1 MSGRPKIK
9 SKVVKAT
16 LANKDVLDM
25 FQGVLGT
32 SEGSATLS
40 ITHPK
45 YLRIQGHIDRFIRL
59 LTVLHGSAVI
69 ALFPGPKEHL
79 GGYVDAL
86 RKQFGASFV
95 APDFTP
101 WLSPPA
107 AAATSA
113 GIEAYMTTT
122 EDYAKIPPEVVAQFG
137 EVFAAVKKCNIVN
150 TVIVACKNLVAHK
163 KSLGDQAALKD
174 RFLTKGAGMT
184 FAPLPDLPQVN
195 FKQIYIDDR
204 LTPSD
209 KEFVLVVLHKMYT
222 IGHDVYE
229 AVSSPDVDVS
239 EFVEVIMSSIG
250 EVKKHI
256 PRCDQAF
263 QKIIESVDLLK
274 GNFDGYYKD
283 YTASGNPTIIM
294 ENFVLDVSK
303 NTKTSPAVTAQFRRI
318 IAHYRKLASQQ
329 GSHPKLQ
336 SLFAQVDA
344 NFQELEKKSK
354 EADAK
359 GSGGDGGDDSDD
371 SDDDGNKK
379 ETNAEAAAT
388 AVADSGAVPEVAK
401 AVRAEGQ
408 RGKSARNRRKKAA
421 RAAKAAAQSAQAPT
435 GDELADE
442 LADEPADELADEP
455 ADELADEPA
464 ADELADEPAD
474 ELADE
479 PADELADEPADEP
492 ADDEPADEPAD
503 DEPADDEL
511 ADDEPADEESA
522 DGLADEFD
530 QVTVLTEDSGAD
542 LGDE

>member
-1 MSGRPKIK
+1 MSGRVKIK

-32 SEGSATLS
+32 SEGAATLS

-59 LTVLHGSAVI
+59 LTVLHGSSLMT
-69 ALFPGPKEHL
+69 LFPGPKEHL
-79 GGYVDAL
+79 GGYVEAL
-86 RKQFGASFV
+86 KKQVGASFN
-95 APDFTP
+95 APDFTQ

-107 AAATSA
+107 AAATGA
-113 GIEAYMTTT
+113 GLADYMTTA

-137 EVFAAVKKCNIVN
+137 EIFAAAKKCSIVN
-150 TVIVACKNLVAHK
+150 TVIVTCKNLVAHK
-163 KSLGDQAALKD
+163 KSLGDQNALKD

-195 FKQIYIDDR
+195 FKQVYIDDR
-204 LTPSD
+204 LTPGD

-229 AVSSPDVDVS
+229 AVSAPDVDVG

-274 GNFDGYYKD
+274 GNFNGYYKD

-303 NTKTSPAVTAQFRRI
+303 NTKSTPAVTAQFRRI
-318 IAHYRKLASQQ
+318 ITHYRKLASQQ
-329 GSHPKLQ
+329 ASHPKLQ

-354 EADAK
+354 AVDEEPDEE
-359 GSGGDGGDDSDD
+359 SDDSDD
-371 SDDDGNKK
+371 SDDDDGSKK
-379 ETNAEAAAT
+379 AAKKAAAAAAAAAT
-388 AVADSGAVPEVAK
+388 TAAAAAK
-401 AVRAEGQ
+401 ATADADAAAASLMGTA
-408 RGKSARNRRKKAA
+408 GKGSTSAPGGKGKAAARRRKKVNARAKVSAA
-421 RAAKAAAQSAQAPT
+421 KANTAAAKAAPQPEQFPDEDCIVQEKPA
-435 GDELADE
+435 GDGDG
-442 LADEPADELADEP
+442 
-455 ADELADEPA
+455 
-464 ADELADEPAD
+464 
-474 ELADE
+474 
-479 PADELADEPADEP
+479 
-492 ADDEPADEPAD
+492 
-503 DEPADDEL
+503 
-511 ADDEPADEESA
+511 
-522 DGLADEFD
+522 GLADEFD
-530 QVTVLTEDSGAD
+530 QEPDPAPESGAEED
-542 LGDE
+542 DE

>member
-59 LTVLHGSAVI
+59 LTVLHGSAVM

-107 AAATSA
+107 AAAASA

-122 EDYAKIPPEVVAQFG
+122 EDYAKIPPEVVAQFS
-137 EVFAAVKKCNIVN
+137 EVFAAAKKCNIVN

-239 EFVEVIMSSIG
+239 EFVEVIMSSID

-359 GSGGDGGDDSDD
+359 GSGGDSDDSEDSDD
-371 SDDDGNKK
+371 CDDGDDDDDKK
-379 ETNAEAAAT
+379 GAAAEAAT
-388 AVADSGAVPEVAK
+388 APVADSGAVPEEAAK

-421 RAAKAAAQSAQAPT
+421 RAAKAAARTAQAPT
-435 GDELADE
+435 GDEPADTELADE
-442 LADEPADELADEP
+442 LADA
-455 ADELADEPA
+455 EPA
-464 ADELADEPAD
+464 ADELADE
-474 ELADE
+474 LADAE
-479 PADELADEPADEP
+479 PADA
-492 ADDEPADEPAD
+492 EPAD
-503 DEPADDEL
+503 DEPADDEP
-511 ADDEPADEESA
+511 AADEPADDESA

-530 QVTVLTEDSGAD
+530 QVTVLAEDSGVD

>member
-59 LTVLHGSAVI
+59 LTVLHGSAVM

-86 RKQFGASFV
+86 RKQFGASFI

-107 AAATSA
+107 AAAASA

-122 EDYAKIPPEVVAQFG
+122 EDYAKIPPEVVAQFS
-137 EVFAAVKKCNIVN
+137 EVFAAAKKCNIVN

-239 EFVEVIMSSIG
+239 EFVEVIMSSID

-359 GSGGDGGDDSDD
+359 GSGGDSDDSEDSDD
-371 SDDDGNKK
+371 GDDDDDKK
-379 ETNAEAAAT
+379 GAAAEAT
-388 AVADSGAVPEVAK
+388 ANSVVDSGAVPEAAK

-421 RAAKAAAQSAQAPT
+421 RAAKAAAARSAQAPT
-435 GDELADE
+435 GDEAAD
-442 LADEPADELADEP
+442 AEPADELAD
-455 ADELADEPA
+455 AELADA
-464 ADELADEPAD
+464 
-474 ELADE
+474 
-479 PADELADEPADEP
+479 EP
-492 ADDEPADEPAD
+492 ADDEPADEELADGPADDGPAD
-503 DEPADDEL
+503 DEPADE
-511 ADDEPADEESA
+511 EPADDESA

-530 QVTVLTEDSGAD
+530 QVTVLAEDSGVD

>member
-45 YLRIQGHIDRFIRL
+45 YLRIQGHIDRFVRL
-59 LTVLHGSAVI
+59 LAVLHGSAVM
-69 ALFPGPKEHL
+69 ALFPAAKEHL

-95 APDFTP
+95 APDFAP

-107 AAATSA
+107 AGA
-113 GIEAYMTTT
+113 GVEAYMTTA

-137 EVFAAVKKCNIVN
+137 EVFAAAKKCNIVN

-204 LTPSD
+204 LSPSD

-229 AVSSPDVDVS
+229 AVSSPDVDVN

-359 GSGGDGGDDSDD
+359 GGSGGDSDDDSGGDDSGDAA
-371 SDDDGNKK
+371 
-379 ETNAEAAAT
+379 AEAAADS
-388 AVADSGAVPEVAK
+388 VAGSSAVPEAAK

-421 RAAKAAAQSAQAPT
+421 RAAAKAARSAQAPT
-435 GDELADE
+435 GDEPAD
-442 LADEPADELADEP
+442 DEPAEG
-455 ADELADEPA
+455 
-464 ADELADEPAD
+464 
-474 ELADE
+474 
-479 PADELADEPADEP
+479 EP
-492 ADDEPADEPAD
+492 ADDEPAEGEPDGGEPDGGEPDGGEPDGEPAGDEPAD
-503 DEPADDEL
+503 DEPADDEP
-511 ADDEPADEESA
+511 ADDEPADDEPI
-522 DGLADEFD
+522 DVLADEFG
-530 QVTVLTEDSGAD
+530 QVTVLADDSSAD